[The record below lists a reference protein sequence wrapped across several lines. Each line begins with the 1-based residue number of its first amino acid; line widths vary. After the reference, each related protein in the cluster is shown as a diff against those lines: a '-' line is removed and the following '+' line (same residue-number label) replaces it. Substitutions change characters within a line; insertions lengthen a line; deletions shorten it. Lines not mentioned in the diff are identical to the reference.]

1 MTLTREPSG
10 SRAST
15 SGSASSTRRPSGAR
29 MRSIACRRSAS
40 VSNATPASSIRPA
53 RSTNTEPG
61 PLTMTSSTVGSR
73 SSGSSGAEAEGP
85 LDDAAH
91 EVLARLGVQHPG
103 LALHERADAGV
114 EITVLP
120 GARLPYEPL
129 AQRGGKTFQF
139 VAHTTG
145 RPPGGDLRPRRAASG
160 RVGSTA
166 GWRCGVESGRAASRG
181 ASSGQRGPAVVR
193 AVGPRGRAPSSAGR
207 DDVRAVR
214 ESGFGRQGLNGWT
227 HRPGVDAGRAAW
239 FLSTLW
245 LPRRAPRRSV
255 VVVVLVVDAVDDRR
269 RRRCRRSSQS
279 CRRTRSRKGCSSR
292 SRRPTSCGDSCR

>member
-29 MRSIACRRSAS
+29 MRSIACRSSAS
-40 VSNATPASSIRPA
+40 VVERDAGGSIRPA
-53 RSTNTEPG
+53 RSTQTEPG
-61 PLTMTSSTVGSR
+61 PLTITSSTVGSR
-73 SSGSSGAEAEGP
+73 SSGSSGAEPERP

-145 RPPGGDLRPRRAASG
+145 RPPGGDVRP
-160 RVGSTA
+160 
-166 GWRCGVESGRAASRG
+166 
-181 ASSGQRGPAVVR
+181 
-193 AVGPRGRAPSSAGR
+193 
-207 DDVRAVR
+207 
-214 ESGFGRQGLNGWT
+214 
-227 HRPGVDAGRAAW
+227 
-239 FLSTLW
+239 
-245 LPRRAPRRSV
+245 
-255 VVVVLVVDAVDDRR
+255 
-269 RRRCRRSSQS
+269 
-279 CRRTRSRKGCSSR
+279 R
-292 SRRPTSCGDSCR
+292 SRRPLEAASGLQGIGAGVRAGARRWLGGAGHSGPATGYLAAGSSGPSGRWDAPGRSSGSPCRGSRG